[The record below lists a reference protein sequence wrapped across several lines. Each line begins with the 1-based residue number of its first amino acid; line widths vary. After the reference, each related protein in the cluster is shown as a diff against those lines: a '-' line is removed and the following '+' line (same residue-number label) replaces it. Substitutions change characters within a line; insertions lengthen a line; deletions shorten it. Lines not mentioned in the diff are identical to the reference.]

1 MIKVFVVYGG
11 DGDDGSD
18 GDDDDDGDGDD
29 ADGDIFK
36 KNFPQALPSNTPS
49 PTSPQL
55 SYLR

>member
-1 MIKVFVVYGG
+1 MIKVFVGYGG
-11 DGDDGSD
+11 DGDDD
-18 GDDDDDGDGDD
+18 GD
-29 ADGDIFK
+29 DGDIFK